1 MIKFET
7 IGAIERSV
15 VNPVIKMATD
25 TVNNSFITYDG
36 DLYIVKNDIAGDDAY
51 KDDVVI
57 PAGEYVN
64 GYLVKSLEGM
74 KLIIDGKHIT
84 GGVSSLAKDGV
95 LVADTD
101 GKLKTGTASG
111 VHFVITDKVT
121 LTEPAVKVKV
131 VVAAAATADNG

>member
-15 VNPVIKMATD
+15 VNPVIKMSTD
-25 TVNNSFITYDG
+25 TVNNSFITHDG
-36 DLYIVKNDIAGDDAY
+36 DLYIVKNDLSGDDAY

-84 GGVSSLAKDGV
+84 GGVASLQKNGV
-95 LVADTD
+95 LVAGTD
-101 GKLKTGTASG
+101 GKLKTGTAAG

-131 VVAAAATADNG
+131 VVAADKA